1 MNLGKIIG
9 IGYTARV
16 YEWEGN
22 KVLKLFNP
30 GYPYESAMGE
40 YQNAMAIRDMN
51 FSKPKAYEMISYNGQ
66 NGIIYDKVDGESLL
80 DLVMKT
86 EDLEECAIC
95 MAKLH
100 KSILQNEISSVP
112 NYKDFLKYHIPN
124 TLLSLEE
131 QKEILQ
137 RIDNLSDGNTLCHG
151 DFHVGNILMAGG
163 QPYVIDFMNICR
175 GSYLYDIARTVCL
188 TEYTPVPP
196 EMKDRDRILYF
207 KKALSDLYLMQMGVT
222 REMIAD
228 YLSVIIAARKGE
240 CPDE

>member
-1 MNLGKIIG
+1 MNSGKIIG
-9 IGYTARV
+9 VGYTARV

-30 GYPYESAMGE
+30 GYPYESAVSE

-66 NGIIYDKVDGESLL
+66 NGIIYDKVEGESLL

-86 EDLEECAIC
+86 EDLEECARC
-95 MAKLH
+95 MARLH
-100 KSILQNEISSVP
+100 KSILQNEISNVP
-112 NYKDFLKYHIPN
+112 NYKDSLRYHISN
-124 TLLSLEE
+124 TLLSLKE
-131 QKEILQ
+131 QKEIVQ

-163 QPYVIDFMNICR
+163 QPYAIDFMNICH
-175 GSYLYDIARTVCL
+175 GNYLYDVARTVFL

-196 EMKDRDRILYF
+196 ETKDREGMLYF
-207 KKALSDLYLMQMGVT
+207 KRMLSDLYLKQMDVT
-222 REMIAD
+222 REMIED